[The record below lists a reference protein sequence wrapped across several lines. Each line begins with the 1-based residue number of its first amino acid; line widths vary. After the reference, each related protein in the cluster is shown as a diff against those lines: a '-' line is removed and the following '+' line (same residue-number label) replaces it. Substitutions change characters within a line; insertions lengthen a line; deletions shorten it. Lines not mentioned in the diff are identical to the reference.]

1 VADVGRLNFSDI
13 AELVLFVILAAGFG
27 LLVGSFSVAAGIG
40 AALLVLAACGLVWL
54 IAYEKGV

>member
-1 VADVGRLNFSDI
+1 MGRLKFTDV
-13 AELVLFVILAAGFG
+13 AELVLFLVLAIGFG

-54 IAYEKGV
+54 IAYERGS